1 MDCGKI
7 NNTAI
12 NPSTICTAR
21 YSFSQGNDAICKV
34 FCFIFWLP
42 KRKLC
47 LKFWEFV
54 ISHGSIPF
62 YSYIDV
68 VLHGLFRLSESQS
81 PNHIILLQ
89 NLHVKTPV
97 SCFFT
102 KDINSRSIQ
111 TVNEWSMIYIY
122 SCHALRYII
131 SGQYRVLVSTLCGSC
146 NTWVISIWYV
156 ISRYTGCVIMAPD
169 FACILFSGNVC
180 NGSNDT
186 GNPFVMTRM
195 VEQDNSRKYGAGPYI
210 AFLETT
216 NMPSN
221 TVFIWPHRQNQFTW
235 MPQAK

>member
-1 MDCGKI
+1 MMQYVKFSVSYFDFQKGNCVWSFENLLSVMVQYHFIHILMLFFMGYSGCLSHKVLITSYYKI
-7 NNTAI
+7 FMWKHQIHA
-12 NPSTICTAR
+12 
-21 YSFSQGNDAICKV
+21 F
-34 FCFIFWLP
+34 LP
-42 KRKLC
+42 KKLIQDQFKLSMNGQWSTFTVVMLC
-47 LKFWEFV
+47 V
-54 ISHGSIPF
+54 ISFQGA
-62 YSYIDV
+62 
-68 VLHGLFRLSESQS
+68 
-81 PNHIILLQ
+81 
-89 NLHVKTPV
+89 
-97 SCFFT
+97 
-102 KDINSRSIQ
+102 
-111 TVNEWSMIYIY
+111 W
-122 SCHALRYII
+122 
-131 SGQYRVLVSTLCGSC
+131 VLVSTLCGSC